1 MTELQCLEPLRAE
14 RHQLG
19 GSYCIMAS
27 NALAGSDSLLGAG
40 EVGRTSFLPVYNA
53 NSAASS
59 ATHTGAASWESCTER
74 ECVQFSQQKSRGKW
88 SLVGHMACDIWRLP
102 IFAL

>member
-27 NALAGSDSLLGAG
+27 HALAGSDSLLGAG

-59 ATHTGAASWESCTER
+59 ATHTGAASWESCTEGMR
-74 ECVQFSQQKSRGKW
+74 SVQPAEVQG
-88 SLVGHMACDIWRLP
+88 
-102 IFAL
+102 